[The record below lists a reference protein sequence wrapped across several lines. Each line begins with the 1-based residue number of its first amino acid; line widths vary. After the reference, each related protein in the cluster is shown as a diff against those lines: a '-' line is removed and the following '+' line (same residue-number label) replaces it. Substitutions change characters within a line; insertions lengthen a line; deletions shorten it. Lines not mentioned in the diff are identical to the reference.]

1 MSRPREA
8 LIQAGQGI
16 AQAVAQGGNV
26 RQAMGQAVEQA
37 VGQVG
42 QLAGQAPGFQLNPH
56 DFLAARDGGV
66 SVGTVIEARS
76 ASLNEAGEIVSRS
89 FSERGQNGEPLHVI
103 SPVVIPKG
111 STAKVVIPLVILVV
125 LGLVGALGNVVPGI
139 DVLFGPHYW
148 LVLVLA
154 AVFLWWRRSVVMVPE
169 GCKALITK
177 FGKLVHIADPGRVT
191 LFNPWKRVSYIVN
204 TTREYP
210 FNAPIREAPTQQ
222 GVKASV
228 DLFLQFRIENPAEF
242 IFVLGSVSG
251 FQSKL
256 QNAISEVTRSLIYA
270 QRAEEIYDLVGE
282 STLGMLDN
290 LNQQFLPA
298 VRLTDVNITHAEP
311 SSQEYRMDLAAPEM
325 VRVAKEAYTYE
336 YELQLR
342 KEQNEGDLVKEL
354 AGLQETL
361 SAIQAEI
368 AAYQAR
374 MDTALERA
382 SHQAKAQAR
391 QRLVE
396 AESTANANSALL
408 EAQALD
414 IRALSAAEAPEILDY
429 RFQQDLLDKL
439 ESVAGR
445 LPQVVQVGEDTDIDF
460 LALAQQLV
468 GGKGAALFSP
478 EDMAAIRSRLAEI
491 GRRVE
496 ERNNEISALL
506 KRAADEVAGATDP
519 AVIPGPAIPAIPA
532 TSPAPAVAAASG
544 PDGESEARRAAR
556 QPSESTRDWE
566 HVDVETTIERPMR
579 LPNPAAPTAPTAPT
593 ASAAPGALPSYERPV
608 QPPPPPPGSA
618 VPGPPP
624 QGGAGRGAEWPAAPS
639 GATGGGWP
647 APPPEP
653 RPLGTPVW
661 PAQQPQGN
669 EEDDAR

>member
-8 LIQAGQGI
+8 LIRAGQGV
-16 AQAVAQGGNV
+16 AQAVAQGGDL
-26 RQAMGQAVEQA
+26 RQA
-37 VGQVG
+37 VGQAVG
-42 QLAGQAPGFQLNPH
+42 QAVDQAGQVAGFKLNPN
-56 DFLAARDGGV
+56 DFGAARDGGA
-66 SVGTVIEARS
+66 SVGTLIEART
-76 ASLNEAGEIVSRS
+76 ASLSDAGEIINRS
-89 FSERGQNGEPLHVI
+89 FAENGMHVI
-103 SPVVIPKG
+103 SPVVIPKSG
-111 STAKVVIPLVILVV
+111 TAKVIVPLGILVA
-125 LGLVGALGNVVPGI
+125 LGLVGALGNIVPGSEL
-139 DVLFGPHYW
+139 LFGPHYW

-154 AVFLWWRRSVVMVPE
+154 AAFLWWRRSVVMVPE
-169 GCKALITK
+169 GCKALITQ
-177 FGKLVHIADPGRVT
+177 FGKLVHIAEPGRVT

-282 STLGMLDN
+282 STLGMLES

-368 AAYQAR
+368 AGYQAR

-382 SHQAKAQAR
+382 TNQATAQAR

-396 AESTANANSALL
+396 AESTANANAALL

-429 RFQQDLLDKL
+429 RFQQDLLAKL
-439 ESVAGR
+439 ESVATR
-445 LPQVVQVGEDTDIDF
+445 LPQVVQIGEQTDIDF

-468 GGKGAALFSP
+468 GGKGAALFSAD
-478 EDMAAIRSRLAEI
+478 DMAAIRGRLDEIAERVRGREAEI
-491 GRRVE
+491 A
-496 ERNNEISALL
+496 ALQR
-506 KRAADEVAGATDP
+506 KVAADVTEPPVT
-519 AVIPGPAIPAIPA
+519 
-532 TSPAPAVAAASG
+532 PAP
-544 PDGESEARRAAR
+544 DQELER
-556 QPSESTRDWE
+556 T
-566 HVDVETTIERPMR
+566 VER
-579 LPNPAAPTAPTAPT
+579 LL
-593 ASAAPGALPSYERPV
+593 PGDAHHG
-608 QPPPPPPGSA
+608 QPGS
-618 VPGPPP
+618 
-624 QGGAGRGAEWPAAPS
+624 EI
-639 GATGGGWP
+639 
-647 APPPEP
+647 
-653 RPLGTPVW
+653 
-661 PAQQPQGN
+661 
-669 EEDDAR
+669 